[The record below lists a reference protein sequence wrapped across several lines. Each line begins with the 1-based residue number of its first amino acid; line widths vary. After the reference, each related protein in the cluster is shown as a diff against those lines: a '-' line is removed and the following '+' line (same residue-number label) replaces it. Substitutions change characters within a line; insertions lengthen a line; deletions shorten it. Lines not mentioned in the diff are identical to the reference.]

1 MEPSTLRLL
10 IFVAVLGSML
20 LLEQL
25 LPRRSQAPERARR
38 WRANFGVQLVNLLCL
53 RLLFPGAA
61 VGVAYWAQQQQLGLL
76 QGAALWWALP
86 LSLLLL
92 DLAIYAQHVASHKWG
107 WLWRL
112 HRMHHSDTFIDAS
125 TALRFH
131 PLEILL
137 SMVWKSALIIALGAP
152 LLAVLVFETL
162 LNASAL
168 FNHANLRLPV
178 AVDRWLRRLIVTP
191 DMHRVHHSVHPE
203 ETDSNY
209 GFNLPW
215 WDRLFGTY
223 RAQPR
228 DGHLQ
233 MQIGLQSFRSA
244 EDGRLDRLLLQPL
257 RSK

>member
-20 LLEQL
+20 LLERL

-38 WRANFGVQLVNLLCL
+38 WSANFGVQLVNLLCL

-61 VGVAYWAQQQQLGLL
+61 VGVSYWAEQQQLGLL
-76 QGAALWWALP
+76 QGAAIWWALP
-86 LSLLLL
+86 LCLLLL
-92 DLAIYAQHVASHKWG
+92 DLAIYAQHVASHKWA

-152 LLAVLVFETL
+152 VLAVLIFETL

-168 FNHANLRLPV
+168 FNHANLRLP
-178 AVDRWLRRLIVTP
+178 AALDRLLRWIIVTP

-233 MQIGLQSFRSA
+233 MQIGLRSFRSA